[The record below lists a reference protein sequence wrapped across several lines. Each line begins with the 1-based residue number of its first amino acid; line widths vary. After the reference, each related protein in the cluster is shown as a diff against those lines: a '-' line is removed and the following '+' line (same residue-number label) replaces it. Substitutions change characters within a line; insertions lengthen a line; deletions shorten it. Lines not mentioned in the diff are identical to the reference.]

1 MGKLICMGDCIADM
15 LPDGA
20 GSLTYTAKMG
30 GAPANVCVA
39 AAKLGVRACFLGKL
53 ADDAFGRFLLAEL
66 KSYGVDTSL
75 TVVDKACK
83 TGLAFVAL
91 SSDGDREFFF
101 YRDTPA
107 DASLSPDE
115 VTEDMFASEDVLHF
129 CSISLKPS
137 PTRDAIEKAA
147 ELARAA
153 GATVSFDVNLRLN
166 LWDNDEA
173 ALRKTVFD
181 FFPLAD
187 IVKVTDEELLF
198 LTGTDDEKAGVQR
211 VFASATNA
219 KLVFVTKGAAG
230 ASVWAPGLAHRDYAA
245 VPRKAVDTTGA
256 GDCFVGGIVYN
267 ILSGGFPYTVE
278 GADEAVKFALSAC
291 AYAISEKGAATA
303 MPTLPQVLE
312 LKRSNYGDR

>member
-53 ADDAFGRFLLAEL
+53 ADDAFGRFLLVEL

-173 ALRKTVFD
+173 ALRKTV
-181 FFPLAD
+181 L
-187 IVKVTDEELLF
+187 LLF

-211 VFASATNA
+211 VFAAATNA
-219 KLVFVTKGAAG
+219 RLVFVTKGAAG
-230 ASVWAPGLAHRDYAA
+230 ASVWAPDLAHRDYAA

-256 GDCFVGGIVYN
+256 GDCFIGSVIYKLLKG
-267 ILSGGFPYTVE
+267 
-278 GADEAVKFALSAC
+278 EAELTLESMIPAVRFAARAC
-291 AYAISEKGAATA
+291 ACVVSKKGGAPS
-303 MPTLPQVLE
+303 MPTLEEAESVKE
-312 LKRSNYGDR
+312 R

>member
-39 AAKLGVRACFLGKL
+39 AAKLGVQACFLGKL

-75 TVVDKACK
+75 TVIDKHCK

-115 VTEDMFASEDVLHF
+115 VKEDIFGRDDVLHF

-137 PTRDAIEKAA
+137 PTCDAIRKAA
-147 ELARAA
+147 ETARKK

-166 LWDNDEA
+166 LWDNDET
-173 ALRKTVFD
+173 ALRRTVFE
-181 FFPLAD
+181 FFPYAD
-187 IVKVTDEELLF
+187 IIKITDEELLF
-198 LTGTDDEKAGVQR
+198 LAGTTDEKRESENTRRGAKRPTGLCHQR
-211 VFASATNA
+211 RCRGFRLFARPRLPRLSR
-219 KLVFVTKGAAG
+219 GAAQSRG
-230 ASVWAPGLAHRDYAA
+230 HHGCGRLLCGRYRV
-245 VPRKAVDTTGA
+245 
-256 GDCFVGGIVYN
+256 
-267 ILSGGFPYTVE
+267 LS
-278 GADEAVKFALSAC
+278 S
-291 AYAISEKGAATA
+291 
-303 MPTLPQVLE
+303 
-312 LKRSNYGDR
+312 

>member
-15 LPDGA
+15 LPEGA

-53 ADDAFGRFLLAEL
+53 ADDAFGRFLLGEL

-75 TVVDKACK
+75 TVVDKSCK

-91 SSDGDREFFF
+91 SADGDREFFF

-115 VTEDMFASEDVLHF
+115 VKEDMFGRGDVLHF

-147 ELARAA
+147 KTARAK

-166 LWDNDEA
+166 LWDNEEE
-173 ALRKTVFD
+173 ALRSAVFQ
-181 FFPLAD
+181 FLPYAD
-187 IVKVTDEELLF
+187 IIKVTDEELVF
-198 LTGTDDEKAGVQR
+198 LTGSSDERDGVKKIFDAAR
-211 VFASATNA
+211 NA
-219 KLVFVTKGAAG
+219 KLVFVTKGAEG
-230 ASVWAPGLAHRDYAA
+230 ASVYDGASAKDYAA

-267 ILSGGFPYTVE
+267 LLDGGFPLTVE
-278 GADEAVKFALSAC
+278 GADEAVKFAMCAC

-303 MPTLPQVLE
+303 MPTLAQVNE
-312 LKRSNYGDR
+312 LMRSHYGK

>member
-39 AAKLGVRACFLGKL
+39 AAKLGVQACFLGKL

-75 TVVDKACK
+75 TVIDKHCK

-115 VTEDMFASEDVLHF
+115 VKETMFGRDDVLHF

-137 PTRDAIEKAA
+137 PTCDAIRKAA
-147 ELARAA
+147 ETARKK

-166 LWDNDEA
+166 LWDNDET
-173 ALRKTVFD
+173 ALRRTVFE
-181 FFPLAD
+181 FFPYAD
-187 IVKVTDEELLF
+187 IIKVTDEELPLPGLPFIRATSPAEIIPRCRAKPWTPRVRATALWAVSCTIF
-198 LTGTDDEKAGVQR
+198 LTA
-211 VFASATNA
+211 VFRSP
-219 KLVFVTKGAAG
+219 
-230 ASVWAPGLAHRDYAA
+230 W
-245 VPRKAVDTTGA
+245 
-256 GDCFVGGIVYN
+256 
-267 ILSGGFPYTVE
+267 
-278 GADEAVKFALSAC
+278 
-291 AYAISEKGAATA
+291 TA
-303 MPTLPQVLE
+303 RT
-312 LKRSNYGDR
+312 RR

>member
-75 TVVDKACK
+75 TAVDKSCK

-91 SSDGDREFFF
+91 SPDGDREFFF

-115 VTEDMFASEDVLHF
+115 VKEDMFEDGDVLHF

-147 ELARAA
+147 RIAREK

-166 LWDNDEA
+166 LWDNDEE
-173 ALRKTVFD
+173 ALRNAVFS
-181 FFPLAD
+181 FLPYGD
-187 IVKVTDEELLF
+187 IIKVTDEELVF
-198 LTGTDDEKAGVQR
+198 LTGSDDEAAGVKKI
-211 VFASATNA
+211 FAAAENA

-230 ASVWAPGLAHRDYAA
+230 ASVWEPSLGHRDYAA

-267 ILSGGFPYTVE
+267 LLDGGFSLTTDGSE
-278 GADEAVKFALSAC
+278 RAVKFAMCAC

-303 MPTLPQVLE
+303 MPTLTQVKE
-312 LKRSNYGDR
+312 LMRSHYGN

>member
-39 AAKLGVRACFLGKL
+39 AAKLGVQACFLGKL

-75 TVVDKACK
+75 TVIDKHCK

-115 VTEDMFASEDVLHF
+115 VKEDIFGRDDVLHF

-137 PTRDAIEKAA
+137 PTCDAIRKAA
-147 ELARAA
+147 ETARKK

-166 LWDNDEA
+166 LWDNDET
-173 ALRKTVFD
+173 ALRTTVFE
-181 FFPLAD
+181 FFPYAD
-187 IVKVTDEELLF
+187 IIKVTDEELLF
-198 LTGTDDEKAGVQR
+198 LAGTTDEKAGVGKI
-211 VFASATNA
+211 FAAAQNA
-219 KLVFVTKGAAG
+219 RLVFVTKGAAG
-230 ASVWAPGLAHRDYAA
+230 ASVYSRDLACRDYPA

-267 ILSGGFPYTVE
+267 LLNGGFPLTVD
-278 GADEAVKFALSAC
+278 GADEAMKFALSAC

-312 LKRSNYGDR
+312 VKRSYYGN